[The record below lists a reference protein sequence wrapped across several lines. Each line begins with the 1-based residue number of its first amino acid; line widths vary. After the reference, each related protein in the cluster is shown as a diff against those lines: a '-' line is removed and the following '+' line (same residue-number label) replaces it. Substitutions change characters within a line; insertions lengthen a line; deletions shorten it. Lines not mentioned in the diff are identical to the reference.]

1 MLIPAWVFFLS
12 VELLNSL
19 LTVSVFANFV
29 KDFRTHLRKT
39 AFVAF
44 LVVWGITHGLVVV
57 VLMRRTF
64 CV

>member
-19 LTVSVFANFV
+19 LTVPVFANFV
-29 KDFRTHLRKT
+29 KDFPTHLRKP

-44 LVVWGITHGLVVV
+44 LVVWGITHGVVVV